1 VSQPP
6 EFLKVKEVMER
17 LRVSRFTADRL
28 IREGVLRSVRIGR
41 RSIRVVGQSLDE
53 FIATQTRQIAS

>member
-1 VSQPP
+1 MSQPP